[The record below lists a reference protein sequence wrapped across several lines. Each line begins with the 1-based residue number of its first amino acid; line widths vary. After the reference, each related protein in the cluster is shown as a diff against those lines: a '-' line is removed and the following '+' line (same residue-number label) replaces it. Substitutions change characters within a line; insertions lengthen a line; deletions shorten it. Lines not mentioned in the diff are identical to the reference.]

1 MHRSGHSYGGEE
13 TSSKFFLRRLDQDIV
28 EPDQSSHSN
37 NTLSMLNTPPPS
49 SSPTKG
55 DDIQLADEESKEV
68 ERYPRTEL
76 EWLATTSFNRAI
88 DYYTQEDDDKCKM
101 WAEKSFVIAQWLEDD
116 GAVRDLLM
124 EKFSGLRW
132 DNK

>member
-1 MHRSGHSYGGEE
+1 MHS
-13 TSSKFFLRRLDQDIV
+13 DD
-28 EPDQSSHSN
+28 
-37 NTLSMLNTPPPS
+37 TLSLLNTPPPS
-49 SSPTKG
+49 SSPNKAENE
-55 DDIQLADEESKEV
+55 IQLADEDPKEV
-68 ERYPRTEL
+68 ERYPQTEL

-88 DYYTQEDDDKCKM
+88 DYYMQEEDDKCKM

-124 EKFSGLRW
+124 EKFSALRW